1 MVEKKSKN
9 NQLSKPRGGFDQHW
23 HLSTTETEISL
34 TELEF
39 SLFRSF
45 EAFSRWQSECLA
57 TVTGE
62 PMSGTD
68 NAILHLV
75 RMRGR
80 PKSIK
85 EIAMLLNRDDMPNL
99 QYAVR
104 KLLNNDLIS
113 KVGDQ
118 NQRKSVR
125 YAVTDKGIQ
134 VTDDFA
140 DIRRRVLVD
149 FSKNLQSDL
158 DSAARTLELMAGIY
172 DQAARIAATHRSSPE
187 DEDSSDSA

>member
-1 MVEKKSKN
+1 MIKSKTK
-9 NQLSKPRGGFDQHW
+9 QSSKLKGGFDQHW
-23 HLSTTETEISL
+23 HLSTTPTEISL

-75 RMRGR
+75 RMRRR

-104 KLLNNDLIS
+104 KLLNKDLIS
-113 KVGDQ
+113 KEGDR
-118 NQRKSVR
+118 NQRKSAR
-125 YAVTDKGIQ
+125 YAITAKGLQ

-140 DIRRRVLVD
+140 DIRRTVLID
-149 FSKNLQSDL
+149 FSKHLQEDL
-158 DSAARTLELMAGIY
+158 NSAARTLELMAGIY

-187 DEDSSDSA
+187 DDDYPDAS

>member
-1 MVEKKSKN
+1 MSKN
-9 NQLSKPRGGFDQHW
+9 KTQNKLVSEQIGDFDKRW
-23 HLSTTETEISL
+23 HLSTTPIEISL

-68 NAILHLV
+68 NAILHMV

-104 KLLNNDLIS
+104 KLLKNELIT
-113 KVGDQ
+113 KDCDD
-118 NQRKSVR
+118 NQRKGVR
-125 YAVTDKGIQ
+125 YAVTEKGIR
-134 VTDDFA
+134 VTDDFS
-140 DIRRRVLVD
+140 DIRRRVLVE
-149 FSKNLQSDL
+149 FSKHLQDDL
-158 DSAARTLELMAGIY
+158 NAASRTLELMAGIF
-172 DQAARIAATHRSSPE
+172 DQSARIAATHRN
-187 DEDSSDSA
+187 

>member
-1 MVEKKSKN
+1 MNQGKSKKKK
-9 NQLSKPRGGFDQHW
+9 LGKSKGGFDQHW
-23 HLSTTETEISL
+23 HLSTTDTEIAL

-62 PMSGTD
+62 AMSGTD
-68 NAILHLV
+68 NAILHMV
-75 RMRGR
+75 RMRAR

-99 QYAVR
+99 QYSVR
-104 KLLNNDLIS
+104 KLLNNDLIAKAGS
-113 KVGDQ
+113 S
-118 NQRKSVR
+118 NQRKSAR
-125 YAVTDKGIQ
+125 YVVTDKGIQ

-140 DIRRRVLVD
+140 DIRRRVLVEFLEHRHD
-149 FSKNLQSDL
+149 DL
-158 DSAARTLELMAGIY
+158 NTAGRTLELMAGIY
-172 DQAARIAATHRSSPE
+172 DQAARIAATHRSSSEE
-187 DEDSSDSA
+187 DE